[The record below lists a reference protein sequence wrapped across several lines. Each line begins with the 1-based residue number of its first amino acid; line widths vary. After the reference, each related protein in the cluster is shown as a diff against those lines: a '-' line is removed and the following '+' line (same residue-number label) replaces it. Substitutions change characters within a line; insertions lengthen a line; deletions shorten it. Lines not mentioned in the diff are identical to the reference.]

1 MKHPSI
7 SIAMA
12 TYNGEKFIAKQL
24 DSILQQTFEDW
35 ELVVCDDKS
44 TDKTFEILNEF
55 KKNDSRLK
63 IHENTTNLGFKKN
76 FEKITSI
83 CSGEFIVFC
92 DQDDIWTPDHIETLY
107 REIENYDCI
116 CANAQMIDDNGNS
129 LGITMRDFIP
139 VHILPTNNKFFYK
152 HELYGNIV
160 QGAACMIRRSLLE
173 KALPIPESV
182 KFHDWWFA
190 LMACEHGGCKY
201 IDKTILQYR
210 RHDANVS
217 QCDKFDLK
225 EAILLFFRKRDSWIS
240 SYQDSILLLN
250 EFEKRNPASQR
261 LNWIHSAKRFYLSLL
276 NNNDYIWRFIHYF
289 KNYNIIQLSFKRN
302 LMTFTYRLL
311 ALAIKGVKI

>member
-1 MKHPSI
+1 MLI
-7 SIAMA
+7 SIAIA
-12 TYNGEKFIAKQL
+12 TYNGEQFIRQQM
-24 DSILQQTFEDW
+24 DSILAQTMSDYEI
-35 ELVVCDDKS
+35 VICDDCS
-44 TDKTFEILNEF
+44 TDKTTSILENYASHHSRIKIF
-55 KKNDSRLK
+55 KNDQ
-63 IHENTTNLGFKKN
+63 NLGFKKN
-76 FEKITSI
+76 FEKAISLCRGKYI
-83 CSGEFIVFC
+83 ALC
-92 DQDDIWTPDHIETLY
+92 DQDDIWNPNHLKILY
-107 REIENYDCI
+107 NKISSNDCV
-116 CANAQMIDDNGNS
+116 CANAQLIDDKGIPM
-129 LGITMRDFIP
+129 GITMRDFIP
-139 VHILPTNNKFFYK
+139 AHILPTNNEFFYK

-302 LMTFTYRLL
+302 FMTFTYRLF
-311 ALAIKGVKI
+311 ALATKGVKI

>member
-1 MKHPSI
+1 MLTSVVI
-7 SIAMA
+7 A
-12 TYNGEKFIAKQL
+12 TYNGEKFIQQQM
-24 DSILQQTFEDW
+24 DSILAQTISDFEI
-35 ELVVCDDKS
+35 VVCDDCS
-44 TDKTFEILNEF
+44 TDNTVNIIKDYATQ
-55 KKNDSRLK
+55 DSRIK
-63 IHENTTNLGFKKN
+63 IYTNVRNLGFKKN
-76 FEKITSI
+76 FEHILTLCHGDLI
-83 CSGEFIVFC
+83 AFC
-92 DQDDIWTPDHIETLY
+92 DQDDIWGPDHLQVLL
-107 REIENYDCI
+107 ENLKNHDCV
-116 CANAQMIDDNGNS
+116 CGNAQMIDDNGNPM
-129 LGITMRDFIP
+129 GITMRDFIP
-139 VHILPTNNKFFYK
+139 AHILPTNNEFFYK

-302 LMTFTYRLL
+302 FMTFTYRLF
-311 ALAIKGVKI
+311 ALATKGVKI